1 MKLFS
6 FEEYQNLESKYNF
19 TGVYQDSFGKK
30 HYFYLGAELSKK
42 DYRKINLEAIKLHE
56 HLFDLANTKEDA
68 EEANWELVKQLE
80 QMYDKPERHYH
91 NLEHYR
97 YVLGLFESI
106 KNKLLYPVSVDIA
119 LSFHDAI
126 YDPKEAPGVNE
137 TRSAYFMLE
146 SLSGIIEPQ
155 TLMFAEKIILAT
167 AHSCGKEQLDVDSD
181 TAYALDCDLAI
192 LGDSPDKYL
201 EYEQAIRKEYS
212 FCDFETYRQGRI
224 EFLENLL
231 SRPKIFYTELFQSTR
246 EKQARRN
253 IENEIIKLKFRQLG
267 LFPDLDTPSASA

>member
-1 MKLFS
+1 MKPLS
-6 FEEYQNLESKYNF
+6 FEEYQKIEFKHNIS
-19 TGVYQDSFGKK
+19 GVYEDSFGKK
-30 HYFYLGAELSKK
+30 HYLYAGAELNKK
-42 DYRKINLEAIKLHE
+42 QYRKIFLEMLKTAEL
-56 HLFDLANTKEDA
+56 LFSLANTEEDRKEAALDLVHDI
-68 EEANWELVKQLE
+68 EARYNE
-80 QMYDKPERHYH
+80 PGRFYH

-97 YVLGLFESI
+97 YVLNLFESV
-106 KNKLLYPVSVDIA
+106 KSKLTDPESVDIA
-119 LSFHDAI
+119 LSFHDVI
-126 YDPKEAPGVNE
+126 YDPKEASGVNE
-137 TRSAYFMLE
+137 TRSANFMHECLDGLVKPE
-146 SLSGIIEPQ
+146 
-155 TLMFAEKIILAT
+155 TLARAEKIILAT
-167 AHSCGKEQLDVDSD
+167 ANSCGATPLDVDSD

-192 LGDSPDKYL
+192 LGESPEKYL

-246 EKQARRN
+246 EKQARTN